1 MVKNLAARGGGP
13 GLRRPMRFKD
23 NTHGR
28 PLQRAIAPSA
38 TPVLQ
43 FGRTITAYVE
53 ELAPMTPPDEQS
65 RITPAIE
72 DYLKAIYT
80 LQQQGAVT
88 TSLLGEQRGS
98 KPGSVTGMVKKL
110 AEMHLVR
117 HTPYQGVEL
126 TDAGERIALEVIRHH
141 RLLELYLVE
150 ALGYSWDEVHEEAE
164 KLEHH
169 ISEKLEARIAA
180 RLGHPTL
187 DPHGDPIPS
196 VEGRLPPSDNLRLA
210 DLQVSE
216 RARVVRMHDQSAD
229 RLRYLADLGLVPGA
243 SVEITASAP
252 FDGPLSL
259 RIGVA
264 IYALDRRMARAI
276 EVERAD
282 LP

>member
-1 MVKNLAARGGGP
+1 
-13 GLRRPMRFKD
+13 
-23 NTHGR
+23 
-28 PLQRAIAPSA
+28 
-38 TPVLQ
+38 
-43 FGRTITAYVE
+43 
-53 ELAPMTPPDEQS
+53 MTPPDDQS

-110 AEMHLVR
+110 AEMNLVR

-126 TDAGERIALEVIRHH
+126 TAAGERVALEVIRHH

-180 RLGHPTL
+180 HLGHPTF

-196 VEGRLPPSDNLRLA
+196 LEGELPQSDDLRLA
-210 DLQVSE
+210 DLKVAE
-216 RARVVRMHDQSAD
+216 RARIVRMRDQSAE

-243 SVEITASAP
+243 AVEVTASAP
-252 FDGPLSL
+252 FDGPVSL
-259 RIGVA
+259 RVGQA
-264 IYALDRRMARAI
+264 THALDRRMARTI
-276 EVERAD
+276 EVERSEG
-282 LP
+282 